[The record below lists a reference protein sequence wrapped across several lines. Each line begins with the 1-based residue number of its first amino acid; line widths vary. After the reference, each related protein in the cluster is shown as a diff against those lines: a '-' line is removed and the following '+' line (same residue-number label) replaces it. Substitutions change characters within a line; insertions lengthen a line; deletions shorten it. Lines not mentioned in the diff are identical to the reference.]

1 LREKEDGVPRRSS
14 TRKTENEGAALDD
27 DESRARAARSF
38 WSGTITFGLVSI
50 PVNLYSAYRSVRSS
64 LRTLGPDGTPLARR
78 YFCAKDQEEVSGEEI
93 VRGYELGE
101 GRYVPVTDEELEAL
115 EPKRSRDIELSR
127 FVDVSA
133 ISPRLFEQAYFLAP
147 DGKAVR
153 AYQLLV
159 SVMEE
164 ERKAGIATFV
174 MRGKEHLVA
183 IFSDRGVLLAVTLRF
198 ADEVRSARDV
208 GVRSEK
214 RAPASQ
220 ASRFREAIRR
230 HGARKLD
237 EKALRDEHWGEL
249 QTLAEKKAAR
259 GKDVVEVSAG
269 ADGAEGSPA
278 TTNVIDLMEILKQ
291 RLAGAEPKDPPRK
304 TSSRSS
310 RARAPR
316 SRRSTHSGKRALR
329 KAS

>member
-1 LREKEDGVPRRSS
+1 VKKENAVARRAS
-14 TRKTENEGAALDD
+14 TRKTGKEGAALDD

-78 YFCAKDQEEVSGEEI
+78 YFCAKDHEEVSGEEI

-101 GRYVPVTDEELEAL
+101 GRYVPVSDEELEAL

-127 FVDVSA
+127 FVDVST

-208 GVRSEK
+208 GVRGEK
-214 RAPASQ
+214 RVPASQ
-220 ASRFREAIRR
+220 VSRFREAIRR
-230 HGARKLD
+230 HGARRLD
-237 EKALRDEHWGEL
+237 EKALRDEHWSEL
-249 QTLAEKKAAR
+249 QTLAQKKAAR
-259 GKDVVEVSAG
+259 GKDVVEVSAD
-269 ADGAEGSPA
+269 AERVEGSPA
-278 TTNVIDLMEILKQ
+278 TANVIDLMEILKQ
-291 RLAGAEPKDPPRK
+291 RLAGAEPKDQPRK
-304 TSSRSS
+304 KSSRGSK
-310 RARAPR
+310 ARAPR
-316 SRRSTHSGKRALR
+316 SRRSAQPGKRTLR